1 VTPAARSDLP
11 RVAVVGATGLV
22 GETLLRVLQERGFPV
37 GELRPLGSGRSA
49 GSRVRFAG
57 HDWPVGEATPEALQ
71 GMDLVFF
78 AATGELSRT
87 LGPVAVEGGALV
99 IDKSST
105 WRMAEHVPLVVPE
118 INAAALDGLPRGKAG
133 GGTEGGA
140 LVACPNC
147 TTIGLVMALEP
158 LRRAAGLA
166 SVVVTTFQA
175 ASGAG
180 REALE
185 ELETRAAEPRV
196 LPRAL
201 ERNVV
206 PQCDA
211 FRADGATA
219 EEQKLVDETRKI
231 LGLPDLKLTATCV
244 RVPVAVGH
252 SAAVLVETERALS
265 MDEALA
271 ALRAF
276 PGLSVGGASEY
287 ATPREAAGR
296 AEVFVGRVR
305 LDPSHP
311 RRLWL
316 WTVVDNLRKGAA
328 TNAVQIAEELSTADK

>member
-1 VTPAARSDLP
+1 
-11 RVAVVGATGLV
+11 
-22 GETLLRVLQERGFPV
+22 
-37 GELRPLGSGRSA
+37 
-49 GSRVRFAG
+49 
-57 HDWPVGEATPEALQ
+57 
-71 GMDLVFF
+71 
-78 AATGELSRT
+78 
-87 LGPVAVEGGALV
+87 
-99 IDKSST
+99 
-105 WRMAEHVPLVVPE
+105 
-118 INAAALDGLPRGKAG
+118 
-133 GGTEGGA
+133 
-140 LVACPNC
+140 
-147 TTIGLVMALEP
+147 VMALEP

-211 FRADGATA
+211 FRPDGTTA

-231 LGLPDLKLTATCV
+231 LGLPGLALTATCV

-252 SAAVLVETERALS
+252 SAAVLVETERALGV
-265 MDEALA
+265 DEALA

-276 PGLSVGGASEY
+276 PGLSVGGADEY
-287 ATPREAAGR
+287 ATPMEAAGR
-296 AEVFVGRVR
+296 DEVFVGRVR
-305 LDPSHP
+305 PDPSHP

-328 TNAVQIAEELSTADK
+328 TNAVQIAEDLVAAR